1 MDVAYV
7 SALSA
12 LAGSIVGGLTSG
24 CTTWLSMRL
33 QARVGRR
40 TADLGRRQELFK
52 DFIGAASN
60 AYADALMN
68 TQPKI
73 QEIVALWAMVS
84 RMRVLCTA
92 ATAVA
97 AEKVMRVITDISFE
111 PPKTAADLRD
121 LMTQGMKSDP
131 LQEFSEAARE
141 EVRGYAM

>member
-1 MDVAYV
+1 MDLAYV

-24 CTTWLSMRL
+24 CTTWLSMHW

-60 AYADALMN
+60 AYADALVN
-68 TQPKI
+68 TQPRI

-84 RMRVLCTA
+84 RMRVLCSATTA
-92 ATAVA
+92 LA
-97 AEKVMRVITDISFE
+97 AEKVMRLITDVSFQ
-111 PPKTAADLRD
+111 PPKDGAALRD
-121 LMTQGMKSDP
+121 LMTNGMNSDP
-131 LQEFSEAARE
+131 LKAFSEAARE
-141 EVRGYAM
+141 EVRADAE